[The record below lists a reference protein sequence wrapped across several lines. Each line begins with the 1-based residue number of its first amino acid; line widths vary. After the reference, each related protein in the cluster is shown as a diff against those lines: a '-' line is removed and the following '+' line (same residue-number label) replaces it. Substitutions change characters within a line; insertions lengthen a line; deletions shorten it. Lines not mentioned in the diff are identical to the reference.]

1 MRCSPIWPPR
11 SPTERTGP
19 FRFGRRHHPFAAAAS
34 GVGFSF
40 GYAVD
45 VRGRDAVGI
54 RNATDGW
61 HPAIE
66 VREVSAHPGTRRQN

>member
-1 MRCSPIWPPR
+1 
-11 SPTERTGP
+11 
-19 FRFGRRHHPFAAAAS
+19 
-34 GVGFSF
+34 VGFSF

-61 HPAIE
+61 YPAIE
-66 VREVSAHPGTRRQN
+66 VREVSAHPSTELSVWRWSLFSPDSVNMLGNPGTATVVK